1 MLEVQVLRVL
11 QCAFNRFLHSG
22 SIFRVKTFEEQ
33 LQRRLYRSLILK
45 NPKVLIGPVEVS
57 GRNVPAEAP
66 RTAKRLRLRKV
77 GFPTLQF
84 QSQPLLLGNV
94 QGRTDEACDESL
106 PVHRLAHAID
116 ESNSAVRVHE
126 AILNVNAS

>member
-1 MLEVQVLRVL
+1 MLVVQFLRVL
-11 QCAFNRFLHSG
+11 RRAFNRLLHSG

-84 QSQPLLLGNV
+84 LSQPLLLGNV

-106 PVHRLAHAID
+106 LVHLLAHPMAKT
-116 ESNSAVRVHE
+116 NFA
-126 AILNVNAS
+126 

>member
-22 SIFRVKTFEEQ
+22 SIFRVNTFEEQ

-45 NPKVLIGPVEVS
+45 NPKGLVGPAQVS

-66 RTAKRLRLRKV
+66 RTAERLRLRKV
-77 GFPTLQF
+77 GLPTLQF
-84 QSQPLLLGNV
+84 LSQPLLLGNV
-94 QGRTDEACDESL
+94 YGGRDKHFSPLVLHTRSTDTTHVPHLTIRS
-106 PVHRLAHAID
+106 R
-116 ESNSAVRVHE
+116 
-126 AILNVNAS
+126 